1 MRHFALGSLYELQTR
16 LEILKNLAYLLDADF
31 DEHYESSREVE
42 RMLVALIHK
51 IKDSTRT

>member
-1 MRHFALGSLYELQTR
+1 LGSLYELQTR